1 MQDSLPG
8 LHFSFILS
16 AFALQAAVPPVGVV
30 LGLPVW
36 LVLVILT
43 CFAAGVV
50 LGIYE
55 VCIPLGA
62 TSKRVSSIIGKV
74 EQKTAKYPLLLH
86 WWGMRKQRIS
96 LPLLL

>member
-1 MQDSLPG
+1 

-55 VCIPLGA
+55 VCITLGA
-62 TSKRVSSIIGKV
+62 SSKRVSSFIGKV
-74 EQKTAKYPLLLH
+74 EQKTAKYPLLLP